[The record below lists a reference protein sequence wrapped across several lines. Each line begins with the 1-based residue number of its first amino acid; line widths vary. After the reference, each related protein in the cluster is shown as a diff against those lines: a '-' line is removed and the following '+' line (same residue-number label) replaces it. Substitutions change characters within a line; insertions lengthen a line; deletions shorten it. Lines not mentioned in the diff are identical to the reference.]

1 MHQWQCVD
9 WSEWGEMPWQGRGN
23 QFLVTSTMRWLM
35 TLDKWH
41 HDTWYMRAVSVFHYP
56 LIYRLEIELNTFI
69 NTWTFNILQRMSF
82 PRRFSCKHVQLTIV
96 SVIIINPISQN
107 AFQRPGNLLDAYQVL
122 IEVYWLAT
130 LCSTC
135 TAGISAVTLT

>member
-1 MHQWQCVD
+1 
-9 WSEWGEMPWQGRGN
+9 
-23 QFLVTSTMRWLM
+23 
-35 TLDKWH
+35 
-41 HDTWYMRAVSVFHYP
+41 MRAESVFHYP

-69 NTWTFNILQRMSF
+69 NTWTFNILQKIENVISNF
-82 PRRFSCKHVQLTIV
+82 QDAFSCKLVQLTIV